1 MKILTM
7 VRNFYDGKILM
18 IWLMTISLFDVNVVL
33 VQDCSITPLIMPLGL
48 IQFKDNLTSIG
59 NPIVEIR

>member
-1 MKILTM
+1 MKILTI